1 MELMGKDSDKKIID
15 KIYFKSS
22 ILEIV
27 DSQKVQAIK
36 SILNTIDLIVEPDKK
51 DSEIRRKIRKSVLD
65 NVNDLYRVFFNI
77 IESLTSSKKWV

>member
-77 IESLTSSKKWV
+77 IESLTSSKK